1 MRDLL
6 VLLCVHVV
14 IKTVDMKNFHVV
26 IWQTTSENCTKERAP
41 RAARLSFLIQPIKS
55 LVCGVDIAVLVVIS
69 FKLPISALKC
79 RFTLIRLIFWRE
91 IRLIFCPDQM
101 REIRCS
107 LKFDINFTKCPGKS
121 KNKPSFLLTLLRV
134 SVSASFF

>member
-14 IKTVDMKNFHVV
+14 ITTVDMEIFTLSFGKLRQKIV
-26 IWQTTSENCTKERAP
+26 

-69 FKLPISALKC
+69 FKLPISALK
-79 RFTLIRLIFWRE
+79 
-91 IRLIFCPDQM
+91 
-101 REIRCS
+101 
-107 LKFDINFTKCPGKS
+107 
-121 KNKPSFLLTLLRV
+121 
-134 SVSASFF
+134 